1 MKRALLILALVAV
14 VALPF
19 ALRPKQPSAAQ
30 ADDTLVII
38 TPHNEAIRYEYTQ
51 GFRDWYQKK
60 TGRTVA
66 VDWRVIGGTSEIAR
80 FLESEY
86 VASFQNHWVN
96 QLGKPWSIEVQAAFA
111 NGRLGKDAPPVAQ
124 EARKAFLESSVS
136 CGIDLFFGGGSFDF
150 IRQAQAGRLV
160 TSAVLKTHPDW
171 FTNDII
177 PQAYAG
183 EPYWDKEGRWF
194 GNVLSSYGII
204 SNRDSLNRLGINEP
218 PQRWDDLT
226 NPRLVGEVALCDP
239 TKSSSIAK
247 AFENM
252 IQQKMQQRLIA
263 LQKEQPKLST
273 KELETRAV
281 REGWLDGLRMLQRMG
296 ANARYFTDSSQKPP
310 IDVSQ
315 GNSAVGVCID
325 FYGRY
330 QAEAAQR
337 HGGSDRLKF
346 ITPAGGSVS
355 SVDPIAL
362 LRGAPHHDV
371 AEAFIEYTL
380 AMEGQKLWNFKVGTP
395 GGPERFAL
403 RRLPVRRDYYRQ
415 AEWTNLR
422 SDPDAQPFDE
432 KDQLIY
438 RPEWTSGIFREMA
451 FVIRVMCLDAHVEL
465 VDAWRELIRAGMPE
479 NALNALGDIP
489 FVSYDEMNG
498 RIKTALNSKNKVDEI
513 RLANDLAAQFRQQ
526 YQKAA
531 EIARGG
537 K

>member
-1 MKRALLILALVAV
+1 VKRALLILALIAV

-19 ALRPKQPSAAQ
+19 ALRPTQSTVAQ
-30 ADDTLVII
+30 ADDTVVII

-86 VASFQNHWVN
+86 VSSFQNHWVN

-111 NGRLGKDAPPVAQ
+111 NGRLGKDAPPIAQ
-124 EARKAFLESSVS
+124 EARKAFLESNVS

-160 TSAVLKTHPDW
+160 ASNVLKAHPDW
-171 FTNDII
+171 FQDDVI
-177 PQAYAG
+177 PQSYAG
-183 EPYWDKEGRWF
+183 EPYWDQEGRWF

-204 SNRDSLNRLGINEP
+204 SNRDSLTRLGIAEP
-218 PQRWDDLT
+218 PRHWDDLT
-226 NPRLVGEVALCDP
+226 NPRLIGEVALCDP

-252 IQQKMQQRLIA
+252 IQQKMQQRLAA
-263 LQKEQPKLST
+263 LRKAEPNLPT
-273 KELETRAV
+273 KELEARAV
-281 REGWLDGLRMLQRMG
+281 REGWLAGLQMLLQMG

-346 ITPAGGSVS
+346 LTPSGGSVS

-362 LRGAPHHDV
+362 MRGAPHREV

-380 AMEGQKLWNFKVGTP
+380 SMEGQKLWNFKVGTP

-403 RRLPVRRDYYRQ
+403 RRLPVRRDYYREKDWSQ
-415 AEWTNLR
+415 YR
-422 SDPDAQPFDE
+422 SDPDALPFDE
-432 KDQLIY
+432 KEQLIY
-438 RPEWTSGIFREMA
+438 RPEWTTGIFREMA
-451 FVIRVMCLDAHVEL
+451 FVIRVMCLDTHLEL
-465 VDAWRELIRAGMPE
+465 VEAWRELIRAGMPE
-479 NALNALGDIP
+479 AALNALCDIS
-489 FVSYDEMNG
+489 FVGYDETND
-498 RIKTALNSKNKVDEI
+498 RIKKALNSKNKVDEI
-513 RLANDLAAQFRQQ
+513 RLANELAAQFRAQ
-526 YQKAA
+526 YAKAA
-531 EIARGG
+531 AIARD
-537 K
+537 KK